1 MNKSTSSL
9 LLSLVSVLFAGNAL
23 AQSAVSSV
31 AQAGVV
37 QVAVVNPVAPVMT
50 HDIATMIKLSHQA
63 QAQYRRTGSSQ
74 DFARVN
80 VMRSELASR
89 GFGRAT
95 QAAPA
100 MGVETQLASNLP
112 GDHQVVVSA
121 AQ

>member
-1 MNKSTSSL
+1 MNKISSSL
-9 LLSLVSVLFAGNAL
+9 LLSLVSVLLAGNAL
-23 AQSAVSSV
+23 AQSSVGSANSS
-31 AQAGVV
+31 GVV

-63 QAQYRRTGSSQ
+63 QAQYRRSGSSQ
-74 DFARVN
+74 DLARVN

-95 QAAPA
+95 LSAPV
-100 MGVETQLASNLP
+100 MSVETQLASNLS
-112 GDHQVVVSA
+112 GENQVLVSA